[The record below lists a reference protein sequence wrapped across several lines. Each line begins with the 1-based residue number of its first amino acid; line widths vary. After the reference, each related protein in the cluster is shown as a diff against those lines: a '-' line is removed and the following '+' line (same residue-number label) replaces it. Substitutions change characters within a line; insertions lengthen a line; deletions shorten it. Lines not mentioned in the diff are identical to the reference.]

1 MRRCV
6 RRRWGLVGASDESLG
21 SAAAAGGWCG
31 SWSWSGEGGRFLVFV
46 EDDAGLAEIGDEA
59 GEIVADAGVVEDGG
73 EDPAAGVGVFE
84 EPFEGVGG
92 VADAIGGGSEFLEAG
107 AELVDGLIDLGEG
120 AASGDDGRVDGFGE
134 AGGAFH
140 GLAEGGDA
148 GLEIGDDWAGEDFGI
163 DFADRGFEFGE
174 GGGDV
179 AEVFVGE
186 DAGVEAVEGGIEPGE
201 TVADVLHDG
210 GAFVADF
217 GGHGGEVRGD
227 IAGEGFAVGDEAGG
241 AGGGDADIDGAVA
254 HEADG
259 VDAERG
265 AFGDFEFLIDF
276 EIDFDAFEFVEEFGG
291 SGDPADDG
299 TGAADG
305 GAGDEVLGVGE
316 DGADGVG
323 PAHFVADGAEF
334 EDEAEEEEEA

>member
-6 RRRWGLVGASDESLG
+6 RRRRGSEGTLG
-21 SAAAAGGWCG
+21 SAAAAGGR
-31 SWSWSGEGGRFLVFV
+31 SWSGRWCGEGGRFLVLV

-92 VADAIGGGSEFLEAG
+92 VADAIGGGAEFLEAG
-107 AELVDGLIDLGEG
+107 AELVDGLVDFSEG
-120 AASGDDGRVDGFGE
+120 AASGDDGWVDGFGE
-134 AGGAFH
+134 SGGAFH

-148 GLEIGDDWAGEDFGI
+148 GFEIGDDWAGEDFGI
-163 DFADRGFEFGE
+163 DFADRDFEFGE

-186 DAGVEAVEGGIEPGE
+186 DAGVEAIESGIETGE

-217 GGHGGEVRGD
+217 GGHGGEVWGD
-227 IAGEGFAVGDEAGG
+227 IAGEGFAVGDEA
-241 AGGGDADIDGAVA
+241 
-254 HEADG
+254 
-259 VDAERG
+259 
-265 AFGDFEFLIDF
+265 
-276 EIDFDAFEFVEEFGG
+276 
-291 SGDPADDG
+291 
-299 TGAADG
+299 
-305 GAGDEVLGVGE
+305 
-316 DGADGVG
+316 
-323 PAHFVADGAEF
+323 
-334 EDEAEEEEEA
+334 